1 MSRSQ
6 RPSANRFAAL
16 ARYFRDPD
24 ANKWGKGLVLFA
36 ALYAVFPLDLIPD
49 VVPFVGWLDD
59 LGVMSLA
66 LYHLARVSR
75 AYAEPELVPVPV
87 RRR

>member
-1 MSRSQ
+1 MRRNQ

-24 ANKWGKGLVLFA
+24 ASMVGKGFVLFA
-36 ALYAVFPLDLIPD
+36 ALYALFPLDLIPD
-49 VVPFVGWLDD
+49 MIPMVGWLDD

-66 LYHLARVSR
+66 LFHLARVAK
-75 AYAEPELVPVPV
+75 AYSEPELVPIPV

>member
-1 MSRSQ
+1 MM
-6 RPSANRFAAL
+6 
-16 ARYFRDPD
+16 
-24 ANKWGKGLVLFA
+24 GKGFVLLA

-49 VVPFVGWLDD
+49 MVPVIGWLDD

-66 LYHLARVSR
+66 LYHLARVSK
-75 AYAEPELVPVPV
+75 AYAEPALVPVPV